1 MKGYFRTQ
9 WFSIFLGLL
18 NLGFCI
24 KNIINEEALAAIG
37 WLLSALVWLVMSR
50 VDYNCDRITALEKKA
65 EKYDALCEL
74 VEALR
79 EANEV
84 NRDHLSLHDKK
95 INCIADYID
104 TELKR

>member
-9 WFSIFLGLL
+9 WFSIFIGLL
-18 NLGFCI
+18 HIGLCI

-50 VDYNCDRITALEKKA
+50 VDYNCERITALEKKA

-74 VEALR
+74 VEALHK
-79 EANEV
+79 ANKV
-84 NRDHLSLHDKK
+84 DRDHLSLHDKK

-104 TELKR
+104 KEINK